1 LPFAVQYRISVP
13 QTKRYHQINAMN
25 NYLSSSITLKTPEA
39 VEITPEKLKDVG
51 PNELSGSLEHA
62 KLIYFP
68 TTPVA
73 QLNEDDIRFLRDE
86 TPAHNTSK
94 NVSYYP
100 LAGRVTGIG
109 GPRELR
115 DRVNR
120 ILKEHHDRVEQ
131 FLKGAIPSL
140 ASGWTSGSSS
150 LRAFQ
155 EKDRDLP
162 LRGRSDLIHL
172 DAGAYGV
179 TRGDL
184 ILRFL
189 TNLDNEDRVWRVKG
203 TVADLVEKYGSAAG
217 LQRGDLLHEGT
228 LDRLYSTVIRGLST
242 VTPMARSLGRS
253 AYDVAMRRMHNYM
266 KESETF
272 QRDPEGA
279 RDVNFR
285 PGSCWLVFADM
296 VGHACMW
303 GRLSII
309 DTFIVPKENFR
320 DCRYTPY
327 EVLRRYERGEQ
338 CVLEDEVE
346 RAA

>member
-1 LPFAVQYRISVP
+1 
-13 QTKRYHQINAMN
+13 MN
-25 NYLSSSITLKTPEA
+25 SYVSSSTTLKIPEA
-39 VEITPEKLKDVG
+39 VEVTPEKLKDIG
-51 PNELSGSLEHA
+51 LNELSDSLEHG

-68 TTPVA
+68 TAPVA
-73 QLNEDDIRFLRDE
+73 RINEDDIRFLRDE

-100 LAGRVTGIG
+100 LAGRVTGMG
-109 GPRELR
+109 GPRDLR
-115 DRVNR
+115 DRLSR

-131 FLKGAIPSL
+131 FLRGVIPSL
-140 ASGWTSGSSS
+140 ASGWTSGTSS

-189 TNLDNEDRVWRVKG
+189 TNLDDADRVWRVKG
-203 TVADLVEKYGSAAG
+203 TVADLVEKYGAAAG
-217 LQRGDLLHEGT
+217 LQRGDLLREGI
-228 LDRLYSTVIRGLST
+228 LDRLYSTLVRGLSIA
-242 VTPMARSLGRS
+242 TPMARSLDRS

-279 RDVNFR
+279 RDVHFE

-296 VGHACMW
+296 VGHACGW
-303 GRLSII
+303 GRLAII

-320 DCRYTPY
+320 DGRYTPY
-327 EVLRRYERGEQ
+327 EVLRRYERGER
-338 CVLEDEVE
+338 CVLEGGDEL
-346 RAA
+346 AA

>member
-1 LPFAVQYRISVP
+1 
-13 QTKRYHQINAMN
+13 MN
-25 NYLSSSITLKTPEA
+25 SYLSSSTTLKTPEA
-39 VEITPEKLKDVG
+39 VEMTPEKLKNVG
-51 PNELSGSLEHA
+51 VNELSDSLEHG
-62 KLIYFP
+62 KLVYFP
-68 TTPVA
+68 TAPIGR
-73 QLNEDDIRFLRDE
+73 LSEDDIRFLREE

-100 LAGRVTGIG
+100 LAGKVMGMG
-109 GPRELR
+109 GPRDLR
-115 DRVNR
+115 NRVNR
-120 ILKEHHDRVEQ
+120 ILKDHHHRAEQ
-131 FLKGAIPSL
+131 FLRGVIPSL
-140 ASGWTSGSSS
+140 ASGWLSGSSS

-172 DAGAYGV
+172 DAGTYGV

-189 TNLDNEDRVWRVKG
+189 TNLDDEDRVWRVKG
-203 TVADLVEKYGSAAG
+203 TVADLVEKYGAAAG
-217 LQRGDLLHEGT
+217 LQRGDLLREGA
-228 LDRLYSTVIRGLST
+228 LDRLYSTVIRGLNIA
-242 VTPMARSLGRS
+242 TPMARFVGRS

-279 RDVNFR
+279 RDVHFR

-296 VGHACMW
+296 VGHACLW

-309 DTFIVPKENFR
+309 DTFIVPKENFCDR
-320 DCRYTPY
+320 RYTPY
-327 EVLRRYERGEQ
+327 EVLRRYERGEP
-338 CVLEDEVE
+338 CVLEDGAEL
-346 RAA
+346 AA